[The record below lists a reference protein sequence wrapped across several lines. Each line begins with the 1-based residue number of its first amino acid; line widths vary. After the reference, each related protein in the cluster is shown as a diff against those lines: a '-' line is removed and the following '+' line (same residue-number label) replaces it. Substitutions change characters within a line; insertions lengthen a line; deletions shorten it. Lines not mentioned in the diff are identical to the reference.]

1 MAISSL
7 NEARQPLNCFTHTT
21 PLPLCALPSY
31 NGTSTF
37 HYGLFSRESKKI
49 RNQANLAVARPG
61 VGRPTREQQEQ
72 RHEELLNVALDIFLE
87 RGFEQ
92 TTMEEIATQVGMSK
106 RTVYALY
113 EDKGALFKAAVKRAI
128 ERYTVP
134 REAVEAVA
142 TDDLEET
149 LAAIARLRIANVATP
164 IAIKLQRILSAQSY
178 RFPELF
184 HAAFE
189 EGAGPTISFLCD
201 LFARYS
207 SLGQINVTEPQRAA
221 TAFLSL
227 AVGGPA
233 RIIVS
238 GNVLDDA
245 EIERHI
251 RFAVG
256 LFLGGIRRR

>member
-1 MAISSL
+1 M
-7 NEARQPLNCFTHTT
+7 
-21 PLPLCALPSY
+21 Y
-31 NGTSTF
+31 NGTRAF
-37 HYGLFSRESKKI
+37 HYRHFSLEGKNFRGHT
-49 RNQANLAVARPG
+49 NLTVSRPG
-61 VGRPTREQQEQ
+61 VGRPTRAQQEQ

-92 TTMEEIATQVGMSK
+92 ATMEEIAIQVGMSK
-106 RTVYALY
+106 RTVYARY
-113 EDKGALFKAAVKRAI
+113 EDKGTLFKAAVRRAI

-134 REAVEAVA
+134 REALEAVA

-164 IAIKLQRILSAQSY
+164 VATKLQRILSAQSY

-189 EGAGPTISFLCD
+189 EGAGPTIGFLTD
-201 LFARYS
+201 LFERFS
-207 SLGQINVTEPQRAA
+207 KEGEINVTEPQRAA

-238 GNVLDDA
+238 GNKVDDT
-245 EIERHI
+245 EIEKHI

-256 LFLGGIRRR
+256 LFLLGVRRR